1 MPPFLD
7 FTKRWLPFFDRPQ
20 CVVQRSPRSHLVGL
34 PSHPPAGRLVRQQNC
49 GAAARLT
56 LPDAPGARTKLNHF
70 VLAIFRPIA
79 DVPVNERIQLS
90 QLASLEIQAS
100 VR

>member
-1 MPPFLD
+1 M
-7 FTKRWLPFFDRPQ
+7 
-20 CVVQRSPRSHLVGL
+20 QRSPRSHLVGL
-34 PSHPPAGRLVRQQNC
+34 PAHPPAGRLVRQQNC
-49 GAAARLT
+49 DAAT
-56 LPDAPGARTKLNHF
+56 GARTKLNHF